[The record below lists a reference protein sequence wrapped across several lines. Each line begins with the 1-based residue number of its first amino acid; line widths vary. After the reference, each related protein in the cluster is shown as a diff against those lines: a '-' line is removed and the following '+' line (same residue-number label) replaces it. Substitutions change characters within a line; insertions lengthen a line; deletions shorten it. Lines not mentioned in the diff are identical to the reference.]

1 MFDFENIT
9 FKYGEQELGFR
20 VIEQAWKDANM
31 PKDCY
36 DRVKARC
43 FLCGFPK
50 IWRAPLFYWA
60 ALAGLNPYYI
70 MEESRKKW
78 RPELLKGRMEN
89 E

>member
-1 MFDFENIT
+1 MFDFDNIT

-50 IWRAPLFYWA
+50 IWRGPLF
-60 ALAGLNPYYI
+60 
-70 MEESRKKW
+70 
-78 RPELLKGRMEN
+78 
-89 E
+89 

>member
-43 FLCGFPK
+43 FLTGYPPEWK
-50 IWRAPLFYWA
+50 GSLFYWA
-60 ALAGLNPYYI
+60 ALAELNPYYI

-78 RPELLKGRMEN
+78 RPELLRREN
-89 E
+89 GK